1 MSKKLAL
8 SSALSVML
16 MASFALFG
24 QHNAA
29 TNGNGASLFNLPAKA
44 GIAAPAAPAALP
56 ILPGLR

>member
-24 QHNAA
+24 QHAA
-29 TNGNGASLFNLPAKA
+29 TSNGAGTSPFSLPAKA
-44 GIAAPAAPAALP
+44 ELTAPAAMPT
-56 ILPGLR
+56 LPGLR